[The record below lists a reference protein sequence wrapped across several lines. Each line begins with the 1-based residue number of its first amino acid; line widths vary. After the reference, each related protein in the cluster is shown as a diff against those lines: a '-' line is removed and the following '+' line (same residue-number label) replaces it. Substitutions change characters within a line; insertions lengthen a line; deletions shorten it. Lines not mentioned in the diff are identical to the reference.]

1 MSKYERERGD
11 YIIPSSEWAGLKRKI
26 RERYNR
32 MQQDRYELA
41 ERIHERID
49 QKGEDFS
56 EAFKGETESYS
67 RSVFGGRSKY
77 PRYDGP
83 SLPDPDRSKIK
94 QELYRKDHG
103 RLLTPRKKA
112 FPKKTNRD
120 TSFKLDMIGR
130 PVVSLSNESRR
141 VRWHV
146 SENNRAVED
155 AREHP
160 VAKAFFAALADIS
173 ERDAWTRRSGGS
185 IKYSNDYLEEQMQGP
200 TVKSRYGPYGQ
211 PTSSQP
217 AGIRRR

>member
-32 MQQDRYELA
+32 MQRERYELA

-49 QKGEDFS
+49 QKGEEFS

-120 TSFKLDMIGR
+120 TRFKLDMIGR
-130 PVVSLSNESRR
+130 PVISFNNESRR
-141 VRWHV
+141 ARWHV
-146 SENNRAVED
+146 SKNNRAVES
-155 AREHP
+155 ARKHP

-185 IKYSNDYLEEQMQGP
+185 IKYSNEFLEEQMQGP